1 MAIFNYKKYKISLAP
16 NSCKTQ
22 GLRVGDIVRRQFF
35 DNQLEQVIKTDAQGN
50 PVRDQDG
57 NIVKTYTGK
66 HVETVYNL
74 MCVLETGEDYVSQLL
89 EDGTPVLDEAGNPVQ
104 FKQPWFI
111 GALID
116 GIDSPPQQGQ
126 VLDFARVT
134 SLFDT
139 DRSGAL
145 YLTASDDQA
154 PFMDVIDGIGRNE
167 SLCWPEDIC
176 HTPNPDCETQ
186 YLSLIHI

>member
-1 MAIFNYKKYKISLAP
+1 MAVFNYKKYKISLAP

-22 GLRVGDIVRRQFF
+22 GLRVGDIVRRQYF

-50 PVRDQDG
+50 PIKDQDG
-57 NIVKTYTGK
+57 NIVKVYTGK
-66 HVETVYNL
+66 HIESVYNL
-74 MCVLETGEDYVSQLL
+74 MCVLETGESLVDQLL
-89 EDGTPVLDEAGNPVQ
+89 EDGTPVLDETGNPVK

-116 GIDSPPQQGQ
+116 GVDSPPQQGQ

-139 DRSGAL
+139 DRSL
-145 YLTASDDQA
+145 Y
-154 PFMDVIDGIGRNE
+154 G
-167 SLCWPEDIC
+167 C
-176 HTPNPDCETQ
+176 
-186 YLSLIHI
+186 Y